1 MTLNIYRIGTRK
13 NACPHLLTR
22 ITEKNTPL
30 DVKNALRYCEDSG
43 YKYQIKLSNGWIIKS
58 FTAFETLTV
67 YDFIIAYFIK
77 KGEYI
82 NETTQ

>member
-1 MTLNIYRIGTRK
+1 MIMKIYRRGMRK
-13 NACPHLLTR
+13 NARPYLVGE

-30 DVKNALRYCEDSG
+30 DVKNLLRWCEDTS
-43 YKYQIKLSNGWIIKS
+43 YKYDIKLSNGWVIKS

-67 YDFIIAYFIK
+67 YDFIIAYFIR

-82 NETTQ
+82 HATTE